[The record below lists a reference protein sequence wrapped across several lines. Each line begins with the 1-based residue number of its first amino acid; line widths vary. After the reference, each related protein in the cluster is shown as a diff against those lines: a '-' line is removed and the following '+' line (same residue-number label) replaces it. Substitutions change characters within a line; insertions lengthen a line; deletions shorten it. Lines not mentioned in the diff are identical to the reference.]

1 MQMKRR
7 CCNEGEA
14 VRPKTHRSQRG
25 KSNRRSNVE
34 LTNGECIQVKT
45 EHDGLQDTHR
55 SGASTVLAS
64 KDPISSQVI
73 KVASF
78 YPE

>member
-1 MQMKRR
+1 MQMEQR

-34 LTNGECIQVKT
+34 LTNAECIQVQT
-45 EHDGLQDTHR
+45 GHDGLQDTLR
-55 SGASTVLAS
+55 GL
-64 KDPISSQVI
+64 SSARI
-73 KVASF
+73 
-78 YPE
+78 